1 MYRATWR
8 PGSDAI
14 VIARAIL
21 LALVPPFHLGAEVAS
36 LAEILTPNGDTW

>member
-1 MYRATWR
+1 MYRARWR
-8 PGSDAI
+8 PGSEAI

-21 LALVPPFHLGAEVAS
+21 LVLVPPFHLGAEVAS